1 MKKIKNNRKIKIQ
14 LIKKMKKMKINVME
28 IFKLILNEF
37 NSISLIF
44 EFFLNF
50 K

>member
-1 MKKIKNNRKIKIQ
+1 MKKLKIIEKLKFQ
-14 LIKKMKKMKINVME
+14 LIKKMKKIKINVME
-28 IFKLILNEF
+28 IFKSILNEF